1 MMSYEFLSLRAES
14 RSVLKNNVM
23 FNFFN
28 TVISSLFSPR
38 KNLAFFVV
46 KFFLFFAFSSFSQN
60 PIIIAH
66 RGASAYASENTISAF
81 EKAIEMGAKIIETD
95 VHQTKDS
102 VVVIMHDLS
111 VDRTTNGKGLIK
123 YLMSS
128 EYEKLVID
136 VFPKSVSSSVTLSG
150 VEGQVENKS
159 IHPPTLEEAIKAIN
173 GRSQLLIELKKGNSY
188 YPNIEKHILE
198 IIAKYN
204 AQSWVHT
211 IHSFD
216 KEALVNVAKRDSSI
230 NLQKLIVFNLPL
242 VSFNFDKH
250 FNKDD
255 FKNLEGVNV
264 YYKFCSKRVIKKIHK
279 LGKTVYVW
287 TVNNPKKAK
296 KLAKRGVDGI
306 ITNKPDILQLK

>member
-1 MMSYEFLSLRAES
+1 MTQIKHKPFYSLHPLRKHFALFAVKCFLLLSI
-14 RSVLKNNVM
+14 
-23 FNFFN
+23 
-28 TVISSLFSPR
+28 T
-38 KNLAFFVV
+38 
-46 KFFLFFAFSSFSQN
+46 SFSQK

-66 RGASAYASENTISAF
+66 RGASAYAPENTISAF
-81 EKAIEMGAKIIETD
+81 EKAIEMGAVIIETD

-111 VDRTTNGKGLIK
+111 VDRTTNGEGLIK
-123 YLMSS
+123 D
-128 EYEKLVID
+128 I
-136 VFPKSVSSSVTLSG
+136 SSSDFKQLSIKLQKT
-150 VEGQVENKS
+150 VLKEN
-159 IHPPTLEEAIKAIN
+159 PPTLEEAIIAIN
-173 GRSQLLIELKKGNSY
+173 GRCKLLIELKKGNSY
-188 YPNIEKHILE
+188 YPNIEKHIVDL
-198 IIAKYN
+198 IAKYN
-204 AQSWVHT
+204 AQNWIST
-211 IHSFD
+211 IHSFE
-216 KEALVNVAKRDSSI
+216 KEPLINFAKRDSSI

-255 FKNLEGVNV
+255 FKNWEGVNV

-287 TVNNPKKAK
+287 TVNKPRKAR

>member
-1 MMSYEFLSLRAES
+1 MRPLRY
-14 RSVLKNNVM
+14 
-23 FNFFN
+23 
-28 TVISSLFSPR
+28 LF
-38 KNLAFFVV
+38 V
-46 KFFLFFAFSSFSQN
+46 FFAVNLSFSSFSQR

-66 RGASAYASENTISAF
+66 RGASAYAPENTISAF
-81 EKAIEMGAKIIETD
+81 EKAIEMGTVIIETD

-111 VDRTTNGKGLIK
+111 VDRTTNGKGLISDI
-123 YLMSS
+123 SS
-128 EYEKLVID
+128 ADFKQLSIKQQKTVI
-136 VFPKSVSSSVTLSG
+136 K
-150 VEGQVENKS
+150 EN
-159 IHPPTLEEAIKAIN
+159 PPTLEDAIKAIN

-188 YPNIEKHILE
+188 YPNIEKHIVD

-216 KEALVNVAKRDSSI
+216 KDALVNLAKRDSSI

-242 VSFNFDKH
+242 VSFNYDKH

-255 FKNLEGVNV
+255 FKNWEGVNV

-287 TVNNPKKAK
+287 TVNSPRKAR

-306 ITNKPDILQLK
+306 ITNKPDILTL

>member
-1 MMSYEFLSLRAES
+1 MLKSSIILLSLWFS
-14 RSVLKNNVM
+14 L
-23 FNFFN
+23 N
-28 TVISSLFSPR
+28 T
-38 KNLAFFVV
+38 
-46 KFFLFFAFSSFSQN
+46 FSQS

-66 RGASAYASENTISAF
+66 RGASAYAPENTLVSF
-81 EKAIEMGAKIIETD
+81 EQAIVMGALVIETD

-102 VVVIMHDLS
+102 VVVLMHDLN

-123 YLMSS
+123 NLNYTEFKELQINVTKSLTVPPPS
-128 EYEKLVID
+128 LEDAIQLV
-136 VFPKSVSSSVTLSG
+136 
-150 VEGQVENKS
+150 
-159 IHPPTLEEAIKAIN
+159 N
-173 GRSQLLIELKKGNSY
+173 GRCQLLIELKKGNSY
-188 YPNIEKHILE
+188 YPNIEKHIVDL
-198 IIAKYN
+198 ISKYN
-204 AQSWVHT
+204 AQSWIHT

-250 FNKDD
+250 FSKDD
-255 FKNLEGVNV
+255 FKNWEGVNV

-287 TVNNPKKAK
+287 TVNNPRKAR

-306 ITNKPDILQLK
+306 ITNKPDILTL